1 MRVFE
6 HSIYDLEL
14 GARFIIRTTLLR
26 AVTHVCVGVGEPPS
40 VTAHHHRNTSG
51 WTPDNRQNVEQP
63 STLTSSL
70 HRSGALQQCKRVAS
84 ARQPAL

>member
-1 MRVFE
+1 M
-6 HSIYDLEL
+6 
-14 GARFIIRTTLLR
+14 TLLR

-40 VTAHHHRNTSG
+40 SVTAHLHRNTSG

-70 HRSGALQQCKRVAS
+70 RRSAAAAGQASWLHCTASHPVFVINTALTWLPLLAT
-84 ARQPAL
+84 